1 MATNPKERISTGIV
15 LPTDVM
21 NKLDLMAVSDM
32 RDRSAEIAI
41 LVNQEWERRAQEPES
56 PTPQKHKA

>member
-1 MATNPKERISTGIV
+1 MATNPKDRISTGIV
-15 LPTDVM
+15 LPADVM

-41 LVNQEWERRAQEPES
+41 LVNQEWERRSLEPES
-56 PTPQKHKA
+56 PAPQKHKA